1 MYKITLEY
9 PYEKLIKLFLYIVIQ
24 YISLYNPT
32 IVSSV
37 ESIRRNGENK
47 MVTIKDVANESGVA
61 ISTVSN
67 VLNNVEVVSEE
78 TRKKVLDAVE
88 RLKYVPNMNAKFLK
102 SFKKNTIGLFLPSI
116 QGDYYKMLMQAVHLQ
131 CRLKGY
137 LLNIYVS
144 NENTSEE
151 IYSMIISSGVEGA
164 VVLNEQLN
172 DQYIERIAQKKMPI
186 VFIDREYA
194 GDQMSSVIIDNVQ
207 GAALAMEYLIKQ
219 GHRRIGY
226 IHGIENYDDE
236 ARFRAYTGVME
247 KYALPIDDS
256 VILRG
261 YFEEAVAYSEMRVLL
276 LKGIELPDAFFCAN
290 DEMAW
295 GCIRAL
301 REAGIT
307 VPDQISVMG
316 FDDNTLAPYYSPS
329 ITTIHSPVTELGNAS
344 ATELIRI
351 LQSAETV
358 RGTIQKLSPSLVIR
372 DSCKFR
378 I

>member
-1 MYKITLEY
+1 
-9 PYEKLIKLFLYIVIQ
+9 
-24 YISLYNPT
+24 
-32 IVSSV
+32 
-37 ESIRRNGENK
+37 

-88 RLKYVPNMNAKFLK
+88 KLNYVPNMNAKFLK
-102 SFKKNTIGLFLPSI
+102 SSKKNTIGLFLPSI
-116 QGDYYKMLMQAVHLQ
+116 QGDFYKMLMQAIHLQ
-131 CRLKGY
+131 CRLRGY

-151 IYSMIISSGVEGA
+151 VYSMIISSGVEGA
-164 VVLNEQLN
+164 IVLNERLT
-172 DQYIERIAQKKMPI
+172 DQYIDRINQKNMPI
-186 VFIDREYA
+186 VFIDREYT
-194 GDQMSSVIIDNVQ
+194 GNHMSSVIIDNAQ

-236 ARFRAYTGVME
+236 ARFRAYLSVMG
-247 KYALPIDDS
+247 KYSLPVDDS

-261 YFEEAVAYSEMRVLL
+261 YFEEVVAYSEMRVLI
-276 LKGIELPDAFFCAN
+276 LKGIEMPDAFFCAN

-301 REAGIT
+301 SEAGIK
-307 VPDQISVMG
+307 VPEQISVMG
-316 FDDNTLAPYYSPS
+316 FDDNTLAPFYSPS
-329 ITTIHSPVTELGNAS
+329 ITTIHSPVTELGNSS
-344 ATELIRI
+344 AIELIR
-351 LQSAETV
+351 LLRHLEPEK
-358 RGTIQKLSPSLVIR
+358 GTIQKLSPSLVIR
-372 DSCKFR
+372 NSCEFR
-378 I
+378 V